1 MEVTDL
7 QAPNSLYIGLE
18 TSKSLIL
25 FPKIGLIYKYDWK
38 EEDKS
43 VLSWFLHLLFLYVL
57 MSTHSITS
65 KSISISLGVEEEA
78 LVKGNHGALC
88 NNCLRAD
95 ASGRR

>member
-57 MSTHSITS
+57 MSVILIPSPSSNPLANLRQRDGNRSQICS
-65 KSISISLGVEEEA
+65 QLSISLW
-78 LVKGNHGALC
+78 LI
-88 NNCLRAD
+88 
-95 ASGRR
+95 S